1 MARSKQSEGTEVT
14 MDMTPMIDV
23 VFLMIIFFMIVS
35 DMSQQDLAE
44 LTLPKADMAQDDET
58 EEGRMIINIVESGDL
73 EIKRQGYN
81 SLDDQ
86 EAQQAV
92 RTYLQNAVA
101 LGEKD
106 PDFPE
111 LSARSLLV
119 RADKQ
124 TKFKEV
130 QKLMRIA
137 AEQGIGIYKIDLA
150 AAQNE
155 Q

>member
-1 MARSKQSEGTEVT
+1 MGRKKHSEGTEVT

-44 LTLPKADMAQDDET
+44 LVLPKAEMAQDDET
-58 EEGRMIINIVESGDL
+58 EEGRMIINIVRDGTL
-73 EIKRQGYN
+73 EIKRVAYN
-81 SLDDQ
+81 SLDDSV
-86 EAQQAV
+86 AQSAV
-92 RTYLQNAVA
+92 RGYLANAVA
-101 LGEKD
+101 LGEMD
-106 PDFPE
+106 PDFPT
-111 LSARSLLV
+111 LSARSLLI
-119 RADKQ
+119 RADKE

-137 AEQGIGIYKIDLA
+137 AEDGIGIYKIDLA

>member
-1 MARSKQSEGTEVT
+1 MGRKKQEAGTEVV

-44 LTLPKADMAQDDET
+44 LVLPKADMAQDDET

-73 EIKRQGYN
+73 EIKRVAYK
-81 SLDDQ
+81 SLDDPD
-86 EAQQAV
+86 AQSAV

-106 PDFPE
+106 PKYPD

-137 AEQGIGIYKIDLA
+137 AETGIGIYKIDLA

>member
-1 MARSKQSEGTEVT
+1 MGRKKQSAGTEVA

-44 LTLPKADMAQDDET
+44 LVLPKAEMAQDDET
-58 EEGRMIINIVESGDL
+58 EEGRMIINIVKDGSL
-73 EIKRQGYN
+73 EIKRVGYQ
-81 SLDDQ
+81 SLDDPT
-86 EAQQAV
+86 AQTAV
-92 RTYLQNAVA
+92 RGYLANAVA
-101 LGEKD
+101 LGERD
-106 PDFPE
+106 PDNPQF
-111 LSARSLLV
+111 SARSLLV
-119 RADKQ
+119 RADKE

-137 AEQGIGIYKIDLA
+137 AEPGIYIYKIDLA